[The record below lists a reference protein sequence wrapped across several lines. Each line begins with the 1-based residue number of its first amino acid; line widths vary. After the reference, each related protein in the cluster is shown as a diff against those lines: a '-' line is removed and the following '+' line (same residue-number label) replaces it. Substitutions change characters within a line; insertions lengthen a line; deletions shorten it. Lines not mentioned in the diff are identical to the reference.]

1 MIKYRISMALN
12 ISLICLALYQYTN
25 PEIKIIEL
33 KPQPC
38 KQYYEDSRLEF
49 MGYEQDEYGNWVKKI

>member
-1 MIKYRISMALN
+1 MALN
-12 ISLICLALYQYTN
+12 LALICLALYQYTN